1 MGRKSGS
8 GKPNEKE
15 GNRMIKKINYVL
27 DRRQKI
33 NLCILLVIIF
43 IGAFVELLGVS
54 AIMPLINV
62 AMNPETIDEKWYFV
76 LIRKYTGITD
86 ANQMILFLAVLLI
99 VIYILKNV
107 YVMVMYSLQYRF
119 VFNNQQRLSVRMMKS
134 YMQQDYLF
142 HISKNVAE
150 FQRNIINDING
161 FFTVALNAL
170 QFLAE
175 FSVSVVLVIFL
186 LVQDWVSTV
195 AVATLL
201 FLFMGVFTIFFRK
214 VLVKIGEES
223 RQANVQVT
231 KWLFQAFSGIKEIK
245 VANRETFFIANYDR
259 SYKDCARAQ
268 RQQSVLTYLPKP
280 VMETVCICSLMLAM
294 IIKITVLKSDI
305 ASFVTTLSVFAVAAF
320 RMLPSFNKITGYI
333 SGMMFNKPA
342 IDAVYKDLMEIEQLM
357 VQKTEEQIDTQ
368 KVSLTT
374 AIELKNV
381 SFRYPESDRWILKE
395 ANLGIKK
402 NTSVAFIGA
411 SGAGKTTAADLIL
424 GILQP
429 EEGIITIN
437 GTEIKKC
444 MASWHEAIGYIPQTI
459 YLMDDSI
466 RANVAFGIPDSE
478 IDDAAIEKALREAQL
493 DQFVHTLP
501 DGVNTMIGDR
511 GVKLSGGQR
520 QRIGIARALYRNP
533 SVLVLDEA
541 TSALDNDTEKEVM
554 EAIDGLHGTRTL
566 IVIAHR
572 LSTIRKCDK
581 IYEVGNGG
589 FTERNKAEV
598 LGGEK

>member
-1 MGRKSGS
+1 
-8 GKPNEKE
+8 
-15 GNRMIKKINYVL
+15 MIKKINYVL

-54 AIMPLINV
+54 AVMPLIDV
-62 AMNPETIDEKWYFV
+62 AMKPEMIGEKWYFV
-76 LIRKYTGITD
+76 LISKYTGFTEP
-86 ANQMILFLAVLLI
+86 NQMILFLAVLLI
-99 VIYILKNV
+99 VIYILKNA
-107 YVMVMYSLQYRF
+107 YVIVMYSLQYRF

>member
-1 MGRKSGS
+1 
-8 GKPNEKE
+8 
-15 GNRMIKKINYVL
+15 MIKKINYVL

-54 AIMPLINV
+54 AVMPLIDV
-62 AMNPETIDEKWYFV
+62 AMKPETIGEKWYFV
-76 LIRKYTGITD
+76 LISKYTGFTEP
-86 ANQMILFLAVLLI
+86 NQMILFLAVLLI
-99 VIYILKNV
+99 VIYILKNA
-107 YVMVMYSLQYRF
+107 YVIVMYSLQYRF

-134 YMQQDYLF
+134 YMHQDYLF

-201 FLFMGVFTIFFRK
+201 FLFMGLFTIFFRK

-381 SFRYPESDRWILKE
+381 SFRYPQSDRWILKE

-478 IDDAAIEKALREAQL
+478 IDDAAIEKALWEAQL

-572 LSTIRKCDK
+572 LSTIQKCDK

>member
-1 MGRKSGS
+1 
-8 GKPNEKE
+8 
-15 GNRMIKKINYVL
+15 MIKKINYVL

-54 AIMPLINV
+54 AIMPLIDV
-62 AMNPETIDEKWYFV
+62 AMNPETMDEKWYFV

-142 HISKNVAE
+142 HVSKNVAE
-150 FQRNIINDING
+150 FQRNITSDVNG
-161 FFTVALNAL
+161 FFTIVLNVL

-175 FSVSVVLVIFL
+175 FSVSAALVIFL
-186 LVQDWVSTV
+186 FVQDWVSTMAV
-195 AVATLL
+195 AVLL
-201 FLFMGVFTIFFRK
+201 FLFMGIFTIFFRK
-214 VLVKIGEES
+214 VLVKIGEQS
-223 RQANVQVT
+223 RQANVLVT

-245 VANRETFFIANYDR
+245 VANKESFFISNYNR
-259 SYKDCARAQ
+259 HYKDCVRVQ
-268 RQQSVLTYLPKP
+268 RQQSILTYLPKP

-294 IIKITVLKSDI
+294 IIKIAVVKSDI
-305 ASFVTTLSVFAVAAF
+305 VSFVTTLSVFAVAAF

-342 IDAVYKDLMEIEQLM
+342 IDSVYRDLKEIEHLME
-357 VQKTEEQIDTQ
+357 QKTAEREDTI
-368 KVSLTT
+368 KVMLHSSIRLN
-374 AIELKNV
+374 NV
-381 SFRYPESDRWILKE
+381 SFRYPESDKWILKNASLE
-395 ANLGIKK
+395 IMK
-402 NTSVAFIGA
+402 NTSVALIGA
-411 SGAGKTTAADLIL
+411 SGAGKTTAADLML

-429 EEGIITIN
+429 QEGTVTID
-437 GTEIKKC
+437 GTDLKKC
-444 MASWHEAIGYIPQTI
+444 MKSWHEDIGYIPQVI
-459 YLMDDSI
+459 YLMDDNI
-466 RANVAFGIPDSE
+466 RANVAFGIPDAE
-478 IDDAAIEKALREAQL
+478 IDDDAVQKALREAQL
-493 DQFVHTLP
+493 DQFVNSLPNGLDTL
-501 DGVNTMIGDR
+501 IGDR

-533 SVLVLDEA
+533 NVLVLDEA
-541 TSALDNDTEKEVM
+541 TSALDSDTEKEVM

-572 LSTIRKCDK
+572 LSTIKKCDK
-581 IYEVGNGG
+581 IFEVGGGG
-589 FTERNKAEV
+589 FIERSKAEV
-598 LGGEK
+598 LGHD